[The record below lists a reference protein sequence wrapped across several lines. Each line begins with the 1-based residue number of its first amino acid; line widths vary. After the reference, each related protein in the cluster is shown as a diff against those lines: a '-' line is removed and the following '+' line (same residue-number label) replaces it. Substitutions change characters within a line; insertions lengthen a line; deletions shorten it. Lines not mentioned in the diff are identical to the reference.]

1 MILNFTWKHKFPIGY
16 WNNRKFYLYN
26 IHRYEKIEKDF
37 EIINFQSRLESLIHI
52 ESVLLQNSFGKFF
65 QEIFE
70 CFGVHV
76 LFFKIDQVISFGDTS
91 LLNGFEYTFNPNFTD
106 MDSDIIFETKKLLFT
121 KEVGNEKLATGS
133 HTTNW
138 YFHCVLM
145 QIWFWGRC
153 NCIKNIYQNQK

>member
-1 MILNFTWKHKFPIGY
+1 MVIMLYLFLTVFVFQMVVVATNVLNGLAISDV
-16 WNNRKFYLYN
+16 
-26 IHRYEKIEKDF
+26 EKIEKDF

-52 ESVLLQNSFGKFF
+52 ESILLQNCFGKFF

-70 CFGVHV
+70 CFGVNV

-91 LLNGFEYTFNPNFTD
+91 FLNGFEYTFNPNFTD

-133 HTTNW
+133 QSHTTN
-138 YFHCVLM
+138 
-145 QIWFWGRC
+145 
-153 NCIKNIYQNQK
+153 